1 MAENKNNPS
10 EDKAAAEGE
19 ASAPKRSRAGL
30 MIGGGGALLLALAY
44 LTATMALPNKPEER
58 ELRGPFVGPLSA
70 GEIQLNLAGNN
81 SKRFLVMSLNAEYMA
96 FDESYFA
103 GRQEDPLYNV
113 MLKDAILDCATS
125 KTLDD
130 VTDNTLVG
138 AFLEEIVQNV
148 EPVIFPLQLGAA
160 SHAGERDAQSGLALG
175 TRAEDSTLRG
185 LASEHELHVDAL
197 ARTIGLD
204 DGARVS
210 FEGTERDLVLA
221 NAQGSI
227 VHVDVSHLTPGFK
240 GSVPIGVHGRVRR
253 IFRDTWL
260 IQ

>member
-1 MAENKNNPS
+1 MAENPKNQP
-10 EDKAAAEGE
+10 EDKAGADGE
-19 ASAPKRSRAGL
+19 QAAPKRSRTGL
-30 MIGGGGALLLALAY
+30 LIGGSAALLLGLAY
-44 LTATMALPNKPEER
+44 LAATLALPSKPEEL
-58 ELRGPFVGPLSA
+58 ELQGPFVGPLSA

-96 FDESYFA
+96 FEEGYFA
-103 GRQEDPLYNV
+103 GRQEDPLYTV
-113 MLKDAILDCATS
+113 MLKDAILDCATT

-130 VTDNTLVG
+130 VTDNTLVS

-148 EPVIFPLQLGAA
+148 EPVIFPLQLGSAT
-160 SHAGERDAQSGLALG
+160 HAGERDAQSGLALG
-175 TRAEDSTLRG
+175 TRSDASTLRG
-185 LASEHELHVDAL
+185 LASEHQLHVDAL
-197 ARTIGLD
+197 ARTIALD

-210 FEGTERDLVLA
+210 FEGSERDLVLS
-221 NAQGSI
+221 NAQGAI
-227 VHVDVSHLTPGFK
+227 VHVDVAHLTPGFK